1 MKKILIIAVS
11 LVLIAITAMGV
22 GSWQAMQ
29 KVHTLPTYSIKII
42 RDALENRNAETFY
55 RLVDADKILAI
66 AAEEIVTAKINDD
79 VDAMVY
85 STLELSESY
94 ENLKRDFISS
104 SKIALDNYFATGQIK
119 ISDDSTEMQKWLIK
133 SGLSSCYI
141 KNYSEPTVIDGVAHV
156 KVYFHNDEM
165 NFSFEVE
172 ISMERISE
180 NEWRIFAAKGFDG
193 YYLGVKRGLQMK
205 LDSLN
210 APIQSKIA
218 ETFDV
223 KKFSTEITDG
233 DEYGFS
239 KNLKISL
246 DADYFSDKPIEKIVG
261 RVVIDGHDGNISNTP
276 FSIEMTDEKNGLQ
289 TFEINKILNPFVKK
303 DSDVMKH
310 GLKKRELHI
319 EITEIDYL
327 DGTVLKE
334 YDKLPEW

>member
-1 MKKILIIAVS
+1 MKKILIIAVP
-11 LVLIAITAMGV
+11 LILIAVTAMGV

-29 KVHTLPTYSIKII
+29 KIHTLPAYSIKVI
-42 RDALENRNAETFY
+42 RESLENRNAEIFY
-55 RLVDADKILAI
+55 KLVDIDKILAL
-66 AAEEIVTAKINDD
+66 AADEIVTAKINDG
-79 VDAMVY
+79 VDAMTY
-85 STLELSESY
+85 STLELAENY
-94 ENLKRDFISS
+94 ETLKQDFITA

-119 ISDDSTEMQKWLIK
+119 ISDDATEMQKWLIK

-141 KNYSEPTVIDGVAHV
+141 KNFSEPAVIDGAAHF

-172 ISMERISE
+172 ITMDRISE
-180 NEWRIFAAKGFDG
+180 TEWRVIDAKGFDG

-205 LDSLN
+205 LASLN

-223 KKFSTEITDG
+223 KKFSTDITEG

-246 DADYFSDKPIEKIVG
+246 DADYFTDKPIEKIIG
-261 RVVIDGHDGNISNTP
+261 RVVIDGRDGNFSSTP
-276 FSIEMTDEKNGLQ
+276 FEIEMADTENGLQ
-289 TFEINKILNPFVKK
+289 TFEINRVLNPFIKK

-334 YDKLPEW
+334 YDKLPE

>member
-1 MKKILIIAVS
+1 MKKILIIAVPII
-11 LVLIAITAMGV
+11 LIALTATCV

-29 KVHTLPTYSIKII
+29 KVHTLPGHSIKII

-66 AAEEIVTAKINDD
+66 AAEEIVTAKINGE
-79 VDAMVY
+79 VDAMTY
-85 STLELSESY
+85 STRELENNY
-94 ENLKRDFISS
+94 ENLKQDFISA
-104 SKIALDNYFATGQIK
+104 SKMALENYFSTGQIE
-119 ISDDSTEMQKWLIK
+119 IAADDSEIKNWLIK

-141 KNYSEPTVIDGVAHV
+141 KNYSDPTVIDGLAHV
-156 KVYFHNDEM
+156 KVYFHNSEM

-172 ISMERISE
+172 TMLERISE
-180 NEWRIFAAKGFDG
+180 SEWRIIDAKGFDG

-205 LDSLN
+205 LASLN
-210 APIQSKIA
+210 APIQNKIA

-223 KKFSTEITDG
+223 KKFSTEITEG

-261 RVVIDGHDGNISNTP
+261 RVIIDGRDGNVSTTP
-276 FSIEMTDEKNGLQ
+276 FEIEMIDAESGLQ

-303 DSDVMKH
+303 DSDVMKR

-327 DGTVLKE
+327 DGTILKE
-334 YDKLPEW
+334 YDKLPQW